1 MPERMNTVI
10 RVFRDQGDKGGD
22 VITTSTQGDKVEKT
36 GWTSAVS
43 NEIFDAHGEE
53 LVKHENINSVLKDYY
68 TQKDEL
74 SKAII
79 KPGEKASE
87 EEVNKY
93 KESMGI
99 PLKLEDYEL
108 GEIPDGATKD
118 EEFDKWIKEKSLNL
132 GLSKSQTKD
141 FHKEFKALEATAI
154 KAEVETKKA
163 VKEKTEKEMR
173 VKYGDEYDA
182 TMAKVV
188 KIMDLGGTE
197 FKARLKETGLDNDP
211 GMVEVLAKLGS
222 LISEDSLNIS
232 RESQKP
238 RKLTHAERI
247 YGVEDKK

>member
-1 MPERMNTVI
+1 MPERTNTVI
-10 RVFRDQGDKGGD
+10 KVFRDQGDKSGGD
-22 VITTSTQGDKVEKT
+22 VTTTTQGDKVEKT

-53 LVKHENINSVLKDYY
+53 LVKHENINSVLKDFY
-68 TQKDEL
+68 TQKDQL
-74 SKAII
+74 SKAIV
-79 KPGEKASE
+79 KPGENASE

-118 EEFDKWIKEKSLNL
+118 EEFDKWIKEQSLKL
-132 GLSKSQTKD
+132 GLSKDATKNL
-141 FHKEFKALEATAI
+141 HKEFKTLEANAI
-154 KAEVETKKA
+154 KAEVEAKKTA
-163 VKEKTEKEMR
+163 KETTEKELK
-173 VKYGDEYDA
+173 VKYGDQYDA

-211 GMVEVLAKLGS
+211 GMVAVLAKLGD
-222 LISEDSLNIS
+222 LISEDSLNIH
-232 RESQKP
+232 RDQQKP
-238 RKLTHAERI
+238 HKKTLAERM
-247 YGVEDKK
+247 YPEQGK